1 MPGDDLIDSF
11 RQELRHWLL
20 DAKRPP
26 NLRDYGPTPTAEDV
40 APGRAWQRMLAEAGW
55 ACIAWPVQWG
65 GRNAT
70 LAEQAVFVEECAAAG
85 VPRQVNIVGPD
96 LVGPVLLAHG
106 TDEQRSSM
114 LPRIRTGDDLWCQ
127 LFSDPDAGSDL
138 AGIRTKAERA
148 DGGWIIDGAK
158 LWSSGANS
166 ADMGLLLAR
175 TGSDRLGLSMFAVP
189 MTARGIE
196 VRPLRQMDGQR
207 KFNEVRFDQVV
218 IDEGALLG
226 DVGDGWKLT
235 MSTLGSERL
244 NLGAQSIALFAH
256 LDEILAALAPGDR
269 LARQGAA
276 ALWTRIWLL
285 RANFERLMVSGR
297 VLADP
302 SYSMLK
308 LAASELQ
315 RDLYRF
321 GVGQIAMA
329 SIAASG
335 ELPATTARFLGQP
348 GQTIAGGTSEIQRNI
363 LAERVLG
370 LPR

>member
-1 MPGDDLIDSF
+1 M
-11 RQELRHWLL
+11 
-20 DAKRPP
+20 
-26 NLRDYGPTPTAEDV
+26 
-40 APGRAWQRMLAEAGW
+40 
-55 ACIAWPVQWG
+55 
-65 GRNAT
+65 
-70 LAEQAVFVEECAAAG
+70 
-85 VPRQVNIVGPD
+85 NIVGPD
-96 LVGPVLLAHG
+96 LVGPVLLAYG
-106 TDEQRSSM
+106 TDDQRAHF
-114 LPRIRTGDDLWCQ
+114 LPRIRTGEDLWCQ
-127 LFSDPDAGSDL
+127 LFSEPDAGSDL
-138 AGIRTKAERA
+138 AGIRTKAVVAE
-148 DGGWIIDGAK
+148 GGWVVDGAK

-175 TGSDRLGLSMFAVP
+175 TGDDRLALSMFAVP
-189 MTARGIE
+189 MTTPGIE

-207 KFNEVRFDQVV
+207 KFNEVSFDQVIV
-218 IDEGALLG
+218 DHGALLG
-226 DVGDGWKLT
+226 AVGDGWKLA

-244 NLGAQSIALFAH
+244 TLGAQSIALFAH
-256 LDEILAALAPGDR
+256 LNEILAPLAAGGAV
-269 LARQGAA
+269 ARQGAA

-285 RANFERLMVSGR
+285 RANFERLMASGR
-297 VLADP
+297 PLADP

-329 SIAASG
+329 STAALG

-370 LPR
+370 LPRS